1 MKYSIPVVFL
11 NSSLTLRFEFFSIHT
26 DHHLSNQF
34 IEIVDDDRRIIG
46 LVRYEHKSGASSS
59 FTDPSIEL
67 YAPDDYRN
75 WRIQNP
81 EPKNICC
88 FLPISVHIELSFRQ
102 LFVTG
107 FDIIDTTPEKI
118 VMPRDISM
126 RCRPLSDKELFYLDK
141 SYGKNGD
148 RIPKFNKKEVIDFI
162 GLIGSA
168 RYQFAMTHLVKG
180 GKCYSMF
187 NIADLSDQYVVQ
199 NIREFPDDAIQEF
212 DVFSAYKRIRH
223 AIVSS
228 IENFQTDQY
237 LVQNGTLVGIFYDLN
252 TNPTH
257 SKTKLITNAKLN
269 LISNRF
275 KSEISGTFLDLPNNH
290 RNRLEL
296 DICGHRGHKTTLT
309 KQLPKPVSIRGA
321 SIWDVSNHLTP
332 SPVYRKS
339 PQKSVKDPKS
349 NTTIFGRKLW
359 GKSTKKLFSE
369 HKIVDIDLSL
379 KNVNKSLKKVTF
391 TPEVPPIQVF
401 QALTSDSSKTLDLSA
416 DVENNPAQTDIPNPV
431 QQNTPIADL
440 NTSIDY
446 QNPMPGPSNRSPTG
460 RHQPVSLVPNVIP
473 APQTNIRPETSTTP
487 NLTTYSDFFNN
498 WRLTFVYKGPNMPTV
513 NESNRTTN
521 QSEENWVN
529 VLGDLHRF
537 QSQFKNQ
544 FQQLLKEYQSRIIS
558 TSDNSESLVPDPS
571 RAILMMNE
579 INMLARSINSNSS
592 NFERLRDHI
601 TNCVFGIVSTFYSSE
616 INRPNIDP
624 VDFSNFSVT
633 PTLINEI
640 LAYLDNTRDSLM
652 NLRPFPSSSNSNH
665 TLKET
670 KMLKALEDFHN
681 EIKPFLDA
689 IVQKFEAT
697 KNEIDTIV
705 NAPGSSASNTPNVTP
720 PNQSTQKSGKDGNF
734 EFKSDTSSPNGN
746 KTDNDPNQGP
756 EKTNRDQTIPA
767 DVLNPTTSS
776 TSHNS
781 NVSRLPS
788 SALALLDST
797 NVQPSKDP
805 SVPSAKPEPARKTSN
820 QNNVPPP
827 LEEIEEIHKSPGKPT
842 IVPVA
847 EILDSPEPKSKS
859 KKKSGRFTISS
870 ESDSENVRPPTRLN
884 RSNVASRTRKRTADK
899 AKTPAQ
905 SKRKRT

>member
-1 MKYSIPVVFL
+1 M
-11 NSSLTLRFEFFSIHT
+11 
-26 DHHLSNQF
+26 
-34 IEIVDDDRRIIG
+34 
-46 LVRYEHKSGASSS
+46 VRYEHKSGASSS
-59 FTDPSIEL
+59 FADPSIEL

-81 EPKNICC
+81 EPKNIVC

-126 RCRPLSDKELFYLDK
+126 RCRALSDKELFYLDK

-187 NIADLSDQYVVQ
+187 NIADLSDQYVIQ
-199 NIREFPDDAIQEF
+199 NVREFPDDAIQEF
-212 DVFSAYKRIRH
+212 DVFSSYKRIRH
-223 AIVSS
+223 AIVNS

-252 TNPTH
+252 TNPSH

-275 KSEISGTFLDLPNNH
+275 KSEVSGTFLDLPNNH

-296 DICGHRGHKTTLT
+296 DISGHRGHKTTLT

-332 SPVYRKS
+332 SPVYRK
-339 PQKSVKDPKS
+339 PPMKSVKDPKS

-359 GKSTKKLFSE
+359 SKGSKKLFKE
-369 HKIVDIDLSL
+369 HKIVDIDLGL
-379 KNVNKSLKKVTF
+379 NDIHKTIKKVTF
-391 TPEVPPIQVF
+391 TPENPPIQVF
-401 QALTSDSSKTLDLSA
+401 QALTDDSSKTLDLSA
-416 DVENNPAQTDIPNPV
+416 DVDDKNPAQTDIPNPV
-431 QQNTPIADL
+431 QQNAPMADL

-446 QNPMPGPSNRSPTG
+446 QNPIPGPSNRSPTG
-460 RHQPVSLVPNVIP
+460 RHQPVSLVPKVNP
-473 APQTNIRPETSTTP
+473 APKPNDRSGNPPTP

-498 WRLTFVYKGPNMPTV
+498 WRLTFIYKGPNMPTV
-513 NESNRTTN
+513 NESNRTSN
-521 QSEENWVN
+521 QTEDNWVN
-529 VLGDLHRF
+529 ILGDLHRF

-544 FQQLLKEYQSRIIS
+544 FQQLLKEYQTRMIS
-558 TSDNSESLVPDPS
+558 TSDNSESLVPEPS

-579 INMLARSINSNSS
+579 INMLARSIQSNSS
-592 NFERLRDHI
+592 DFDKLRDHI

-616 INRPNIDP
+616 INRPNIAP
-624 VDFSNFSVT
+624 VDFSNFSAT

-640 LAYLDNTRDSLM
+640 LAYLDNTRDSLL
-652 NLRPFPSSSNSNH
+652 NLRPFPSSPSSNH
-665 TLKET
+665 NLKET
-670 KMLKALEDFHN
+670 KMLKAVEDFHN
-681 EIKPFLDA
+681 EIKPLLDA

-697 KNEIDTIV
+697 RNEIDSIM
-705 NAPGSSASNTPNVTP
+705 NAPGSSASNTPNTTP
-720 PNQSTQKSGKDGNF
+720 PNQSTQKTGKDGNF
-734 EFKSDTSSPNGN
+734 EFKSDTSSPNVDKPENDQNN
-746 KTDNDPNQGP
+746 KGP
-756 EKTNRDQTIPA
+756 VIEHRDQTIPT
-767 DVLNPTTSS
+767 DVLNPSSSS
-776 TSHNS
+776 TGHDS

-797 NVQPSKDP
+797 NIQPNTELVVGPTEPKPLQKINVQKDD
-805 SVPSAKPEPARKTSN
+805 
-820 QNNVPPP
+820 PPP
-827 LEEIEEIHKSPGKPT
+827 LDEIEDIPRSPAMPV
-842 IVPVA
+842 IVPTT
-847 EILDSPEPKSKS
+847 ETEDPSIPKSKS
-859 KKKSGRFTISS
+859 TKRSGRFTISS
-870 ESDSENVRPPTRLN
+870 ESDSENVQPPKRLN
-884 RSNVASRTRKRTADK
+884 RSNIASRTRKRTADK